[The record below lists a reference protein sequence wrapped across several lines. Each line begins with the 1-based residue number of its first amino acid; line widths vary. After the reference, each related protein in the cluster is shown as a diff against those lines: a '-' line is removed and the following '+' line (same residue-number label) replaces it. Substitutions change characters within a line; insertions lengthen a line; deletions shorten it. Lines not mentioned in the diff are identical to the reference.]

1 MLVCNSSEDKS
12 PKELLSWT
20 REARV
25 ALFDLSLDE
34 LTTLSADV
42 AEPRDFDAFWRT
54 TLTEARSAAW
64 EPRLETTPHPLRLV
78 DVVDLRFAG
87 FGGHEVSAWLLRP
100 TGTHTDLPVVVEFNG
115 YGGGRGLPHESL
127 RWVAAG
133 YAYVLMDTRGQG
145 ATWGS
150 GGDTADPVGHG
161 PAYPGYVTR
170 GLENPEDHYYRRV
183 FTDGVRL
190 VETVRD
196 LPGIDASR
204 VAVTGTS
211 QGGGIAIAV
220 AGLTSD
226 LVAAMPEVPFGC
238 HWRRAVEMSDEDPYH
253 EVTAYLAVHR
263 DKVEQAFAT
272 LGYLDGVAFA
282 RRATAPALF
291 SVGLMDTVCPPS
303 TVFAAHNA
311 WAGPH
316 HIEVYPF
323 NGHEGGQGRHFLLQT
338 QFLAEQVSR

>member
-1 MLVCNSSEDKS
+1 MLVSNSSEDKS
-12 PKELLSWT
+12 PKELLSQT
-20 REARV
+20 QEAGV
-25 ALFDLSLDE
+25 ALFDLPLVE
-34 LTTLSADV
+34 LEALAPDT
-42 AEPRDFDAFWRT
+42 AEPADFDDFWQRT
-54 TLTEARSAAW
+54 LADARAAAW
-64 EPRLETTPHPLRLV
+64 APRLAPTDHPLALV

-100 TGTHTDLPVVVEFNG
+100 RGHGGELPVVIEYNG

-145 ATWGS
+145 ALWGT

-161 PAYPGYVTR
+161 PAVPGFVTR
-170 GLENPEDHYYRRV
+170 GLEHPDHHYYRRV

-190 VETVRD
+190 VDTVRE
-196 LPGIDASR
+196 LPGLDGSK

-220 AGLTSD
+220 AGLSEG
-226 LVAAMPEVPFGC
+226 LVAAMPDVPFGC
-238 HWRRAVEMSDEDPYH
+238 SWRRAVEMSDEDPYA
-253 EVTAYLAVHR
+253 EVARYLSVHR
-263 DKVEQAFAT
+263 DRVELAFET
-272 LGYLDGVAFA
+272 LAYLDGVALA
-282 RRATAPALF
+282 RRASAPALF

-311 WAGPH
+311 WGGPRR
-316 HIEVYPF
+316 IEVYPF
-323 NGHEGGQGRHFLLQT
+323 NGHEGGQGRHFLVQAR
-338 QFLAEQVSR
+338 FLAEQLSR